1 MIFCIFKLLS
11 LFSLHFQLLDL
22 FFLFL
27 LLIFFD
33 KLCNFCYSLIS
44 FAILMFGYFYNQKI
58 IVNYCLPIIR
68 QSTDTF
74 YLHLMWNL
82 HFHKKSVGDLTIFCH
97 SVRPDWTIFGKIL
110 VTNFLSKVAQILNN
124 CWGHFRKWPFI
135 NESVVATFWANL

>member
-1 MIFCIFKLLS
+1 MLFLSWFSLIFCIFKLLS

-82 HFHKKSVGDLTIFCH
+82 HFHKKADRCRRSLHFAVFT
-97 SVRPDWTIFGKIL
+97 S
-110 VTNFLSKVAQILNN
+110 
-124 CWGHFRKWPFI
+124 GHFEYTKIF
-135 NESVVATFWANL
+135 ATLCKLRACSPSHLSITSRSGI

>member
-1 MIFCIFKLLS
+1 MAKFISFIN
-11 LFSLHFQLLDL
+11 L

-82 HFHKKSVGDLTIFCH
+82 HFHKKADRCRRSLHFAVFT
-97 SVRPDWTIFGKIL
+97 S
-110 VTNFLSKVAQILNN
+110 
-124 CWGHFRKWPFI
+124 GHFEYTKIFATLCKLRAWSPSHLSITSRSGIWLF
-135 NESVVATFWANL
+135 SVIQCVQIGLFLERSW